1 MIGVGIPG
9 LPGIVIGR
17 NNYAAW
23 GVTNNLADTT
33 DLYLE
38 EFDEND
44 NYLVDGK
51 WIKMRK
57 YEELIKIKGQ

>member
-1 MIGVGIPG
+1 MIGAGVPG

-17 NNYAAW
+17 NDYAAW

-38 EFDEND
+38 EFDGNG
-44 NYLVDGK
+44 NYLIDEK